1 MSIADMGEVHFNIF
15 HLNFSFLIT
24 HYSFITYNGLCTV
37 RTNADNLNRGFE
49 FLFQEGDIIL
59 ELLGELVLAGELRHI
74 GLPTGEGLVDGLDTT
89 LDVIREVAG
98 FYTIDLIGGAG
109 LDGVEAIEDI
119 ALHHDELGDT
129 IDHDAV
135 AQGYQVDPTATALTT
150 SDCTIL
156 MAEVTDALA
165 RLVEQLGGEGTGTDT
180 GAVGLHD
187 AIDLAN
193 LVGTNAQ
200 TGAGSGTDGV
210 AGSDEGIGTEIDIEH
225 GALSALAENGLTS
238 AQGFVDFV
246 LGINQV
252 ELAEILHSVEPL
264 IFYFFEI

>member
-37 RTNADNLNRGFE
+37 RTNADDLNRCFE
-49 FLFQEGDIIL
+49 FCFQELDIVAESL
-59 ELLGELVLAGELRHI
+59 WELVLAGEVRHI
-74 GLPTGEGLVDGLDTT
+74 GLPTGEGLVDGLDAT
-89 LDVIREVAG
+89 LDVIGEVAG
-98 FYTIDLIGGAG
+98 EFTVYFIGGAG
-109 LDGVEAIEDI
+109 LDGIEAIEDI

-135 AQGYQVDPTATALTT
+135 AQGYQVDPTAAALTT
-150 SDCTIL
+150 GDCTIL
-156 MAEVTDALA
+156 MTEVTDALA
-165 RLVEQLGGEGTGTDT
+165 RLVAQLGGEGTGTDT

-200 TGAGSGTDGV
+200 TGAGSCTDG
-210 AGSDEGIGTEIDIEH
+210 I
-225 GALSALAENGLTS
+225 
-238 AQGFVDFV
+238 
-246 LGINQV
+246 
-252 ELAEILHSVEPL
+252 
-264 IFYFFEI
+264 